1 MLLEKS
7 RFDALYFEDPYD
19 SIFWCWA
26 FVEIILTQCIK
37 RILASTRYQC
47 VLTTMTWKCKSQ
59 ETVACR
65 GPLLAAW
72 KSTLWK
78 IPIFLCMSTW
88 AGVLLWNKCQ
98 SQQFIWIFGRF
109 FYACFYQ
116 MLYQKLLKAGRL
128 SDGIWC
134 KIQIVIPKINATKL
148 AFFWSLLQNEQN
160 MRSTLSTNDTETL
173 SLEMNIFQTP

>member
-1 MLLEKS
+1 
-7 RFDALYFEDPYD
+7 
-19 SIFWCWA
+19 
-26 FVEIILTQCIK
+26 
-37 RILASTRYQC
+37 
-47 VLTTMTWKCKSQ
+47 
-59 ETVACR
+59 
-65 GPLLAAW
+65 
-72 KSTLWK
+72 
-78 IPIFLCMSTW
+78 
-88 AGVLLWNKCQ
+88 
-98 SQQFIWIFGRF
+98 
-109 FYACFYQ
+109 